1 MLNYLKEFCS
11 TFEELHYFV
20 GGLAVGSILMSLLWI
35 VIIVKVIIPAI
46 RRKNRGD
53 F

>member
-1 MLNYLKEFCS
+1 MLSYLKEFCS

-20 GGLAVGSILMSLLWI
+20 GGLAVGGILFSIVWI
-35 VIIVKVIIPAI
+35 LIIAKVVIPAI
-46 RRKNRGD
+46 RRKNNGG